1 VPLWNTNLQLFNPC
15 ADHIPSNSLR
25 PAFRN
30 FTYLLI
36 IDLVMS
42 AVLSFVSGQ
51 QDTMM
56 MIMMMMMMM
65 NIRLYYILLYYI
77 ITYYI
82 SLS

>member
-1 VPLWNTNLQLFNPC
+1 MKHNEICRSRPTNIGYVTT
-15 ADHIPSNSLR
+15 A
-25 PAFRN
+25 
-30 FTYLLI
+30 
-36 IDLVMS
+36 VS